1 MVSKISTCQ
10 KNGDRT
16 KHPRTKHPMPFF
28 ATLDKTSHRFA
39 TLDKMSHAVFVTR
52 TKHPMPFLP
61 PWTKHPMPFLTPGQ
75 NIPLSG
81 IFSGNNTLDKSSYFL
96 DKSGQ
101 GSCFYNIFMKYIYEL
116 MMIYNIL
123 SLTNRVVSHCKSM
136 GIFQDAQGQLT
147 PQS

>member
-1 MVSKISTCQ
+1 MSEKWGPDKTSQ
-10 KNGDRT
+10 
-16 KHPRTKHPMPFF
+16 
-28 ATLDKTSHRFA
+28 DKTSHAIFCHPGQNIPQRFV

-61 PWTKHPMPFLTPGQ
+61 PRTKHPMPFLTPGQ
-75 NIPLSG
+75 NIPLCG

-101 GSCFYNIFMKYIYEL
+101 GSCFYIFMKYIYEL
-116 MMIYNIL
+116 MMIYSIL

-147 PQS
+147 PQSKV